1 MVDHQ
6 LQKNKGLNP
15 WIMTLKNFLNI
26 HCECHDWKMTPF
38 MPWKWSHALMSVW
51 FNEAWKDMLQ
61 RSNYISC
68 LFSHWKQRLTY
79 ADEPRNT
86 TLKPQQRKVN
96 ALQSWVR
103 DVGRFEILEGGGGS
117 QCYQMKVRWWF
128 EIWFKCFNFFVSR
141 WTRPTDGLNFVN
153 VHWGRISNPNNATQ
167 THSIFIKL

>member
-103 DVGRFEILEGGGGS
+103 DVGRFEILEGA
-117 QCYQMKVRWWF
+117 
-128 EIWFKCFNFFVSR
+128 FFVSR
-141 WTRPTDGLNFVN
+141 WTRPRTTITDGQN
-153 VHWGRISNPNNATQ
+153 TQ
-167 THSIFIKL
+167 FCQCPLGEDFKP